1 MHKHIKFDIII
12 NEGGLDVNTF
22 APILSVTGGD
32 SDEQSGVATIN
43 KKRVKRPRRFK
54 VLLHNDDYT
63 TMEFVIYVLQ
73 QHFGK
78 NSDEAYAIMLK
89 VHHEGVGVCG
99 VYTYEI
105 AETKVQKVSRE
116 ARANGHPL
124 LCTFEPED

>member
-1 MHKHIKFDIII
+1 MRKGEELIILSLKHSLD
-12 NEGGLDVNTF
+12 EGSL
-22 APILSVTGGD
+22 APILSTTGGEN
-32 SDEQSGVATIN
+32 DEESGVATIN
-43 KKRVKRPRRFK
+43 KTRAKRPKRYK

-73 QHFGK
+73 KHFGK

-105 AETKVQKVSRE
+105 AETKVQKVSRD

-124 LCTFEPED
+124 LCTSEPE